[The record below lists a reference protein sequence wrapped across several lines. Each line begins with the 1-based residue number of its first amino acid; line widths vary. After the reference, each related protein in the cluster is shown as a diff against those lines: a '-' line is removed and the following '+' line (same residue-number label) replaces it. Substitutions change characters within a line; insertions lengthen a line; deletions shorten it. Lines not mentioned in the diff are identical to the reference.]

1 MLKITL
7 MSRLRGKRA
16 RAGSVREATRRNK
29 GAADA
34 AASLGITLVRA
45 KKKKKIAL
53 IQL

>member
-1 MLKITL
+1 

-16 RAGSVREATRRNK
+16 GVGSALEGTRCNK

-34 AASLGITLVRA
+34 AVSLGITLVHV

-53 IQL
+53 I